1 MKTNQGIRTLTRLG
15 AFFGSLTAFALSGC
29 AVSSQEVSEHAEKA
43 ETAVAEFQKTAATQR
58 EQEPP
63 FLRIRGNYLGAGEMP
78 LPEGLSL
85 PAQFRNVVLNFGRG
99 GDGTFA
105 EAAKN
110 VRTATGLVVRFNA
123 DVYSTL
129 PGPNGVANP
138 AAVAVAVANPGPAA
152 NQVPLPTGGPLPAGG
167 VSASRATGIVQQAA
181 PTQAP
186 VSPATTMVPLS
197 FRGDLA
203 DYLNIICGAA
213 GLSWKYEPGALYFY
227 HLTTR
232 SFSVQLAKRSIDS
245 SDLTTGGGQSSA
257 STGSS
262 GGAPTG
268 GSLSATSNST
278 TTMSTKYD
286 PWAEFTDTI
295 RTQLSPWGKV
305 SANAATGTFVITDT
319 KSVVDHIATFI
330 ASENAKLDTRV
341 DVEVRTISVSVN
353 DGAQLGANF
362 NVVYQVLT
370 AGAGSAAKW
379 GISSIAGSSAV
390 STTNGVTAGSMTY
403 TNSNPNSR
411 WNGSALSLEAI
422 SAFGK
427 VVSDTTHVIHA
438 RNRVP
443 AQYQKVTDLT
453 YLAQTTPA
461 AGGGTSGGTGVPG
474 LTPGLLTYGSFFTVT
489 PFVSDD
495 GTVTVEFSDTDSN
508 LVSQGSAQ
516 TGSGATLQQIAL
528 PLVTRSKNTSDLV
541 IPKGASAISVG
552 DVGDSWNSTHQVG
565 VTGGSANLA
574 HNKVISITVVTP
586 YVYPGV

>member
-1 MKTNQGIRTLTRLG
+1 MNLNQNTQTLARCG
-15 AFFGSLTAFALSGC
+15 AFFGSLVAFVLSGC
-29 AVSSQEVSEHAEKA
+29 AVSSQEVADHAEKA
-43 ETAVAEFQKTAATQR
+43 ETTAANIQKTAATQR

-63 FLRIRGNYLGAGEMP
+63 FLRIHGNYLGAGEMP
-78 LPEGLSL
+78 LPEGLTL

-110 VRTATGLVVRFNA
+110 IRTATGLVVRFNA
-123 DVYSTL
+123 DVYATL
-129 PGPNGVANP
+129 PSPNGTVNPAPTVAVAANP
-138 AAVAVAVANPGPAA
+138 APAVGA
-152 NQVPLPTGGPLPAGG
+152 VPLPSGGPLPAGG
-167 VSASRATGIVQQAA
+167 VGAARATGFVQAA

-186 VSPATTMVPLS
+186 MSPATTLVPLS

-213 GLSWKYEPGALYFY
+213 GLSWHYEPGGLYFY

-257 STGSS
+257 ATGSS

-268 GSLSATSNST
+268 GTLSATSSST
-278 TTMSTKYD
+278 TTMATKFD

-319 KSVVDHIATFI
+319 KSVVDRIATFI
-330 ASENAKLDTRV
+330 ASENAKLDTRI
-341 DVEVRTISVSVN
+341 DVEIRTISVAVN

-362 NVVYQVLT
+362 NVVYQVLS
-370 AGAGSAAKW
+370 AGVGSAAKW
-379 GISSIAGSSAV
+379 GISSVAGSSAV
-390 STTNGVTAGSMTY
+390 STTSGVTAGSIGY

-411 WNGSALSLEAI
+411 WDGSSLSLQAI

-427 VVSDTTHVIHA
+427 VVSDSTRVIHT

-443 AQYQKVTDLT
+443 GQYQKVTDLT

-474 LTPGLLTYGSFFTVT
+474 LTPGLLTYGSFLTVT

-495 GTVTVEFSDTDSN
+495 GSVTVEFSDTDSN
-508 LVSQGSAQ
+508 LVSQGTAQ

>member
-1 MKTNQGIRTLTRLG
+1 MQSNQNIRVFSRFSALI
-15 AFFGSLTAFALSGC
+15 GSIAAALVSGC
-29 AVSSQEVSEHAEKA
+29 AVSSQEVADHAAKA
-43 ETAVAEFQKTAATQR
+43 ETTANEIQKAAQTERTA
-58 EQEPP
+58 QEPP
-63 FLRIRGNYLGAGEMP
+63 FLRIHGNYLGAGEMP
-78 LPEGLSL
+78 LPEGLML
-85 PAQFRNVVLNFGRG
+85 PPQFRNIVLNFGRG

-110 VRTATGLVVRFNA
+110 IRTATGLVVRFNS
-123 DVYSTL
+123 DIYTGM
-129 PGPNGVANP
+129 PTTNGVQPPFVAGAPTP
-138 AAVAVAVANPGPAA
+138 ALAA
-152 NQVPLPTGGPLPAGG
+152 NAVPLPLGGPLPAGG
-167 VSASRATGIVQQAA
+167 VGANHGTGLAQAA
-181 PTQAP
+181 PTQAAM
-186 VSPATTMVPLS
+186 SPATTMVPLS
-197 FRGDLA
+197 FTGDLA

-213 GLSWKYEPGALYFY
+213 GLSWHYEPGGLYFY

-257 STGSS
+257 AGGSS

-268 GSLSATSNST
+268 GTLSATSSST
-278 TTMSTKYD
+278 TTMSTKFD

-305 SANAATGTFVITDT
+305 SANAATGTFVVTDT
-319 KSVVDHIATFI
+319 KSVVDRLATFI

-341 DVEVRTISVSVN
+341 DVEIRTIAVEVN

-362 NVVYQVLT
+362 NLVYEVLS
-370 AGAGSAAKW
+370 AGAGSAANW
-379 GISSIAGSSAV
+379 GISSVAGSSAV
-390 STTNGVTAGSMTY
+390 SATSGVTAGSIGYM
-403 TNSNPNSR
+403 NSNPNSR
-411 WNGSALSLEAI
+411 FNGSSLSLQGI
-422 SAFGK
+422 SSFGK
-427 VVSDTTHVIHA
+427 VVSDTTHVVHT

-474 LTPGLLTYGSFFTVT
+474 LTPGLLTYGIFLTVT
-489 PFVSDD
+489 TAVSDD
-495 GTVTVEFSDTDSN
+495 GTVIVELSDTDSN
-508 LVSQGSAQ
+508 LVSQGTAQ

-528 PLVTRSKNTSDLV
+528 PLVTRSKDGGDLV
-541 IPKGASAISVG
+541 IPKGKSAISVG
-552 DVGDSWNSTHQVG
+552 EVGDSWNSTHQVG

-586 YVYPGV
+586 YVYPGA